1 MRRTIA
7 PSALAL
13 AALLVL
19 AAGCSE
25 DVNVAEAEAAM
36 STTAVEVVVAVSGND
51 DPTVVTRRIACQ
63 DNLLRDNGKERA
75 SVEVVVN
82 VGADRDEEQLQQ
94 AIVDALG
101 DYELDMRQDRV
112 GVAYATTPTYSIS
125 VQYYPQT
132 GALAADGTTKCG

>member
-7 PSALAL
+7 PSALAF
-13 AALLVL
+13 AAALVL

-25 DVNVAEAEAAM
+25 DVDVAEAEAAM
-36 STTAVEVVVAVSGND
+36 SATAVDVVVAVSGD
-51 DPTVVTRRIACQ
+51 DEPGVVSRRVACQ
-63 DNLLRDNGKERA
+63 DDLLRDNGKERA

-94 AIVDALG
+94 AIVDALRG
-101 DYELDMRQDRV
+101 YELDMRQDGA
-112 GVAYATTPTYSIS
+112 GVTYATAPTYHLS

-132 GALAADGTTKCG
+132 GALAADGTTGCG